1 MPAPSLTAESARPRS
16 PRTRSAHG
24 PASTRPAHHRLRRG
38 RRIDCY
44 RDELGIRR
52 ELIVRAGS
60 SGSLLVIDRRPSAL
74 CDERLLA
81 HLPADEPLENA
92 MLVCRRYLEDRPAR
106 RGCRHVTEEDKRVAP
121 FSLLRDT
128 ATTAST
134 WEAVIG
140 REVEYRLEQGPGRMT
155 IAQLRWMRY
164 RRGGGEGSGKPI
176 SLREAI
182 AEVESYEPLC
192 AGTRTALARHG
203 DDPNVSITIL
213 RAELERVLES
223 PIVLNRGLREA
234 VLEHLKR
241 EQLSMS
247 EVAIRCGRI
256 KRDCNGNESGE
267 TSWLARRL
275 GLLPEG
281 GKQKTTPWV
290 HSDVLA
296 LIAREGIGVSPREV
310 EL

>member
-1 MPAPSLTAESARPRS
+1 MPAH
-16 PRTRSAHG
+16 RSAVECSCPRARHKRPGCG
-24 PASTRPAHHRLRRG
+24 PVLLTRRQSRRG
-38 RRIDCY
+38 RRIDRY
-44 RDELGIRR
+44 QDELGVRR

-60 SGSLLVIDRRPSAL
+60 NGSLLVIDRRPSPG

-81 HLPADEPLENA
+81 HLPADEPFENA
-92 MLVCRRYLEDRPAR
+92 VIVCRRYLEDRPTR
-106 RGCRHVTEEDKRVAP
+106 RGCRPVTEDDKRSAP
-121 FSLLRDT
+121 LSFETDAFHS
-128 ATTAST
+128 A
-134 WEAVIG
+134 WEEA
-140 REVEYRLEQGPGRMT
+140 RCPEADYRLEQGSGRMT

-164 RRGGGEGSGKPI
+164 PHGGGGAAGEPV

-182 AEVESYEPLC
+182 GETESYEPLC
-192 AGTRTALARHG
+192 AVTRAALARHG
-203 DDPNVSITIL
+203 NDPSVSITIL

-234 VLEHLKR
+234 VLTHLER
-241 EQLSMS
+241 EQMSMS

-256 KRDCNGNESGE
+256 KRDRTGNESGE

-281 GKQKTTPWV
+281 GKRRPTPWI
-290 HSDVLA
+290 HSDVLG